1 MLVEITVGRT
11 AASKRKWN
19 GAIRWFIR
27 ACEGS
32 DGLRKLVPVV
42 RRAQPR
48 TITVTDESFGIVLR
62 ASEPR
67 LRLGLLLARNCG
79 LRLTTILRVAPKH
92 VCDGRINVPTKGGT
106 WTQVRITDE
115 MAAVLRA
122 LDVLCPAH
130 DKPYLRQLGMEHAYQ
145 LSRRLH
151 ATQQAVEQK
160 GAWSFHDL
168 RRTFAHRLYESTKDL
183 RAVQHQLAH
192 VSPQHTL
199 HYLVVN
205 QTKTTEAE
213 MLAASYVPQKVSI
226 Q

>member
-1 MLVEITVGRT
+1 MLVEVTVGRT
-11 AASKRKWN
+11 AASRRKWYS
-19 GAIRWFIR
+19 AIRWFIR

-32 DGLRKLVPVV
+32 DGLRKLVPSV

-48 TITVTDESFGIVLR
+48 TVTVSDEQFGLVLK

-92 VCDGRINVPTKGGT
+92 LSDGRINVPTKGGT
-106 WTQVRITDE
+106 WAQVHVTAE
-115 MAAVLRA
+115 MGAVLGA
-122 LDVLCPAH
+122 LCTLCPAH
-130 DKPYLRQLGMEHAYQ
+130 EKPILRQLGMEHAYQ
-145 LSRRLH
+145 LSRRLSM
-151 ATQQAVEQK
+151 TQEALGIK

-168 RRTFAHRLYESTKDL
+168 RRTFAHRLYESTRDL
-183 RAVQHQLAH
+183 RAVQHQMAH
-192 VSPQHTL
+192 ASPQHTL

-205 QTKTTEAE
+205 QNETTEDN
-213 MLAASYVPQKVSI
+213 MLAASYRPLKVRV